1 MRINRE
7 IRAERVRVITEDGEQ
22 LGIMTLRDAL
32 MKAES
37 FGVDL
42 IEIAPNADPPVCKMI
57 DYGKFRYHQTKKEK
71 ESKKASHQ
79 VKVKEVK
86 FKPNIDEHDLQTKIK
101 HIREFL
107 QKGNKVRIT
116 CTFRGR
122 EMLYLAKGEKLLERV
137 FEETKDLAVIESP
150 IKTLGRTM
158 SLSLAPQGGK
168 KMKAEKGE
176 ASGKDED

>member
-1 MRINRE
+1 LRINRE
-7 IRAERVRVITEDGEQ
+7 IRAERVRVITESGEQ

-32 MKAES
+32 MKAEEV
-37 FGVDL
+37 GVDL

-57 DYGKFRYHQTKKEK
+57 DYGKFRYHLTKKEK

-79 VKVKEVK
+79 VKVKEIK
-86 FKPNIDEHDLQTKIK
+86 LKPNIDPHDLLTKIK

-122 EMLYLAKGEKLLERV
+122 EMLYLASGEKLLERV
-137 FEETKDLAVIESP
+137 FEESKEYATIETP
-150 IKTLGRTM
+150 IKTMGRTM
-158 SLSLAPQGGK
+158 SLVLAPQGK
-168 KMKAEKGE
+168 KVKIEKGE
-176 ASGKDED
+176 TSGKNEG